1 MAGFESKRE
10 AAYAR
15 YADMETMDH
24 LIDLRKRIEEA
35 ERQRDNA
42 LDVLMALRRE
52 NMRLIKMVE
61 YTSGEKRD
69 EQ

>member
-1 MAGFESKRE
+1 MTGFRSKRVASRE
-10 AAYAR
+10 R

-42 LDVLMALRRE
+42 LTVLMDLRRE
-52 NMRLIKMVE
+52 NARLIQMVDHVVKGSE
-61 YTSGEKRD
+61 
-69 EQ
+69 

>member
-1 MAGFESKRE
+1 MVGFESKRE
-10 AAYAR
+10 ASYAR

-42 LDVLMALRRE
+42 LTVLMDLRRE
-52 NMRLIKMVE
+52 NLRLIQMVDHVVK
-61 YTSGEKRD
+61 SDK
-69 EQ
+69 

>member
-1 MAGFESKRE
+1 MVGFESKRE
-10 AAYAR
+10 ASYAR

-42 LDVLMALRRE
+42 LTVLMDLRRE
-52 NMRLIKMVE
+52 NLRLIKMVDHVVK
-61 YTSGEKRD
+61 GD
-69 EQ
+69 Q

>member
-42 LDVLMALRRE
+42 LTVLMDLRRE
-52 NMRLIKMVE
+52 NLRLIQMVDHVVK
-61 YTSGEKRD
+61 SDK
-69 EQ
+69 

>member
-1 MAGFESKRE
+1 MVGFESKRE
-10 AAYAR
+10 ASYAR

-42 LDVLMALRRE
+42 LTVLMDLRRE
-52 NMRLIKMVE
+52 NARLIQMVDHVVKGSE
-61 YTSGEKRD
+61 
-69 EQ
+69 

>member
-42 LDVLMALRRE
+42 LEVVMDLRRE
-52 NMRLIKMVE
+52 NLRLIKMVDHVVKGSE
-61 YTSGEKRD
+61 
-69 EQ
+69 

>member
-1 MAGFESKRE
+1 MTGFRSKRVASRE
-10 AAYAR
+10 R

-42 LDVLMALRRE
+42 LTVLMDLRRE
-52 NMRLIKMVE
+52 NARLIQMVDHVVK
-61 YTSGEKRD
+61 SDK
-69 EQ
+69 

>member
-1 MAGFESKRE
+1 MVGFESKRE

-42 LDVLMALRRE
+42 LTVLMDLRRE
-52 NMRLIKMVE
+52 NLRLIQMVDHVVK
-61 YTSGEKRD
+61 SDK
-69 EQ
+69 

>member
-10 AAYAR
+10 ASYAR

-42 LDVLMALRRE
+42 LEVVMDLRRE
-52 NMRLIKMVE
+52 NLRLIKMVDHVVK
-61 YTSGEKRD
+61 SDK
-69 EQ
+69 

>member
-1 MAGFESKRE
+1 MTGFRSKRVASRE
-10 AAYAR
+10 R

-42 LDVLMALRRE
+42 LEVVMDLRRE
-52 NMRLIKMVE
+52 NLRLIKMVDHVVKGSE
-61 YTSGEKRD
+61 
-69 EQ
+69 

>member
-1 MAGFESKRE
+1 MVGFESKRE
-10 AAYAR
+10 ASYAR

-42 LDVLMALRRE
+42 LAVLMDLRRE
-52 NMRLIKMVE
+52 NLRLIKMVDHVVK
-61 YTSGEKRD
+61 GD
-69 EQ
+69 E

>member
-10 AAYAR
+10 ASYAR

-42 LDVLMALRRE
+42 LEVVMDLRRE
-52 NMRLIKMVE
+52 NLRLIKMVDHVVK
-61 YTSGEKRD
+61 GD
-69 EQ
+69 Q

>member
-1 MAGFESKRE
+1 MTGFRSKRVASRE
-10 AAYAR
+10 R

-42 LDVLMALRRE
+42 LEVVMDLRRE
-52 NMRLIKMVE
+52 NMRLIKMVDHVVK
-61 YTSGEKRD
+61 GD
-69 EQ
+69 Q